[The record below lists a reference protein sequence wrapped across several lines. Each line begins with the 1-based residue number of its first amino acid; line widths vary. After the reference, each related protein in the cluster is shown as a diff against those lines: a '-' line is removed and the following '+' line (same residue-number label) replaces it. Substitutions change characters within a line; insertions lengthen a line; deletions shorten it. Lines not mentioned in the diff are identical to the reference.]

1 MSQKVNVKVKERSCY
16 NDKWR
21 KKEKE
26 WQEAVKKV
34 DERHRESELIR
45 QAKNNYQNSWRHAH
59 KDRVR
64 EYNQNYWRKKVLER
78 QKQNANRDTN

>member
-1 MSQKVNVKVKERSCY
+1 MTSEE
-16 NDKWR
+16 R

-45 QAKNNYQNSWRHAH
+45 QAKNNYQNSWRHDH

>member
-1 MSQKVNVKVKERSCY
+1 MTSEE
-16 NDKWR
+16 R

>member
-1 MSQKVNVKVKERSCY
+1 MTSEE
-16 NDKWR
+16 R

-26 WQEAVKKV
+26 LQEAVRKV
-34 DERHRESELIR
+34 DNRHREEELIR
-45 QAKNNYQNSWRHAH
+45 IAKNNYQNSWRHAH

-78 QKQNANRDTN
+78 QKNAN